1 MEYRAVSP
9 STGMIADIFL
19 AEIIPSG
26 VARFLLVATRRSYLP
41 PPLENKHVS
50 HVEEERERKEETVE
64 MEGPKKRIT
73 LTISVAL

>member
-1 MEYRAVSP
+1 MSP

-26 VARFLLVATRRSYLP
+26 VARFLRARNSSILP
-41 PPLENKHVS
+41 PENKHVS
-50 HVEEERERKEETVE
+50 HVEEERGERKEKMVGI
-64 MEGPKKRIT
+64 EGPKKRIT

>member
-1 MEYRAVSP
+1 MEYLAVSP

-19 AEIIPSG
+19 AEIIPSR
-26 VARFLLVATRRSYLP
+26 VARFLRARNSSILP
-41 PPLENKHVS
+41 PPPENKHVS
-50 HVEEERERKEETVE
+50 HVEEEREREEKMVG

>member
-1 MEYRAVSP
+1 MEYLAVSP

-26 VARFLLVATRRSYLP
+26 MARFLRARNSSILP
-41 PPLENKHVS
+41 PENKHVS
-50 HVEEERERKEETVE
+50 HVEEERERKEKMVG
-64 MEGPKKRIT
+64 MGGPKKRIT